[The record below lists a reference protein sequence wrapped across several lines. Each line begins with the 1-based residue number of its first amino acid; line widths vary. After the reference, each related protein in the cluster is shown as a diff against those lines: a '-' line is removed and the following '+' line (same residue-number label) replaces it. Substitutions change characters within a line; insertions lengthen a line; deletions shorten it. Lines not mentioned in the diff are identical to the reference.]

1 VKGKHALKTLAIF
14 DDQNYDLNWE
24 RYERIAVRAIVIKG
38 SRIALVKNIK
48 EGYYKFPG
56 GGVEDKESFLEAL
69 ARETQEEIGLKIIPD
84 SVKEYGMIHEIR
96 KSLHTHS
103 EIFHQKSYYYTA
115 SVEEDEFSRSF
126 QSREIES
133 GTAIEWPNI
142 LDA

>member
-1 VKGKHALKTLAIF
+1 MKGKHALKTLAIF

-115 SVEEDEFSRSF
+115 SVEEDEFLRSF